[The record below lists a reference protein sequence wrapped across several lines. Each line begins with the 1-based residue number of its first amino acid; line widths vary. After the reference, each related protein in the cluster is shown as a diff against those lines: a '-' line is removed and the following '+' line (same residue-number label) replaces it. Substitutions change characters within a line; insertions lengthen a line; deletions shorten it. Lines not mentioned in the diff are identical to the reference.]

1 MMQKELNIP
10 IVLEAVKKAGHLF
23 LQDYKQKAIP
33 QTMDELVA
41 ELENI
46 DTFCLTSLK
55 EYLSSEFPNIPWHIG
70 DEFDTEAQRNPARQA
85 DYWLCDAMDGAIQY
99 LQHIPGWTINL
110 VLVRNGKPYF
120 SVIFDPLSDELFWA
134 KENEGAFM
142 NDTTLQLSSK
152 TDSAVMLS
160 VFEYGHQDKSNTAF
174 YQKIGSTIT
183 TLIQNFGIVRNYG
196 PHGLQLAYVGAGR
209 IDLFVQEDLDT
220 YNWMA
225 GILIAKEAGAAI
237 VTTDG
242 TPWKWGSESLLVA
255 KKETAQKFIQLNA
268 KQS

>member
-1 MMQKELNIP
+1 MQHEINIP
-10 IVLEAVKKAGHLF
+10 IVLEAVKKAGTIF
-23 LQDYKQKAIP
+23 LKDYKQKAIP
-33 QTMDELVA
+33 QTMDGLLK

-46 DTFCLTSLK
+46 DTLCLASLK
-55 EYLSSEFPNIPWHIG
+55 EDLSIEFPHTPWHIG
-70 DEFDTEAQRNPARQA
+70 DEFDTEAQRNPAAA
-85 DYWLCDAMDGAIQY
+85 DEYWLCDAMDGAIQY

-110 VLVRNGKPYF
+110 VLVRNGKPHF
-120 SVIFDPLSDELFWA
+120 SVIFDPLSNEIFWA

-142 NDTTLQLSSK
+142 NGMPLQLSSK
-152 TDSAVMLS
+152 TDPAVMLS

-174 YQKIGSTIT
+174 YQKTGSTVT
-183 TLIQNFGIVRNYG
+183 SLIQNFGIVRNYG

-220 YNWMA
+220 YNWLA
-225 GILIAKEAGAAI
+225 GILIAKEAGAEI
-237 VTTDG
+237 LTTDG
-242 TPWKWGSESLLVA
+242 TFWKWGSESLLVA